1 MDMQVYKFDKETVLR
16 LQYREVK
23 TANPGTQHQPE
34 FYMPPNFIVFIHSV
48 PVLKPGHDC

>member
-1 MDMQVYKFDKETVLR
+1 MDIQVYKFDKETVLR

-34 FYMPPNFIVFIHSV
+34 FYMLPNFYTFYTSV
-48 PVLKPGHDC
+48 ETRS